1 METLTIKIP
10 DDKRS
15 IVKQVLKELG
25 VTIVT
30 ASKNNTL
37 TLSADQKAEIA
48 SSQNQINNGLFVEQ
62 SAMDDEI
69 EAWLEK

>member
-30 ASKNNTL
+30 TSKNNTL

-48 SSQNQINNGLFVEQ
+48 SSQSQINNGLFVEQ